1 MQMNSRVKCYVQQR
15 KNRKMTTDV
24 NDLCAIIPAYNEERT
39 IGRVVSS
46 VRDRGIDVIVVDDGS
61 SDNTAGCARENGALL
76 LKNERNEGK
85 GTALRKAFEYVKEK
99 GYEYV
104 YTLDADGQHDPEDI
118 PKFIE
123 KMRVSGSDIV
133 AGNRLA
139 NPRNMPDDRLTIN
152 RWSSSLISKMT
163 GQHIPDPLCGFR
175 LIRAGVLEKLDLVG
189 VRFEIIPEILIKAAK
204 RGFII
209 GYVDIET
216 IYGDETSY
224 IRPGR
229 DGYMFLGFLIKEW
242 IKR

>member
-1 MQMNSRVKCYVQQR
+1 MA
-15 KNRKMTTDV
+15 TDV
-24 NDLCAIIPAYNEERT
+24 NDFCAIIPAYNEEKY
-39 IGRVVSS
+39 IGS
-46 VRDRGIDVIVVDDGS
+46 VIKAVRNKGVDVIVVDDGS
-61 SDNTAGCARENGALL
+61 SDNTANYGREAGAHL

-85 GTALRKAFEYVKEK
+85 GRALRKGFEYVREK
-99 GYEYV
+99 GYNYIF
-104 YTLDADGQHDPEDI
+104 TLDADGQHDPEDI

-152 RWSSSLISKMT
+152 RWSSSLISKMS
-163 GQHIPDPLCGFR
+163 GQYVPDPLCGFR
-175 LIRAGVLEKLDLVG
+175 LIPARVLEKLDLVG
-189 VRFEIIPEILIKAAK
+189 VKFEIVPEILIKAAK
-204 RGFII
+204 KGFII
-209 GYVDIET
+209 DHVDIAT

-229 DGYMFLGFLIKEW
+229 DGYMFLSFLIKEW